1 MGSTERKQQFVF
13 VQIWKM
19 VTIGQRQTSDEK
31 DQNLVHP
38 MDPMSN
44 RGTGQD
50 RDTKSLKGLHLS
62 ISIQQVS
69 EFRSM
74 EN

>member
-19 VTIGQRQTSDEK
+19 VTIRQRQTSDER
-31 DQNLVHP
+31 DQSLVHP

-50 RDTKSLKGLHLS
+50 RDKIFERVASEHFHSASLR
-62 ISIQQVS
+62 V
-69 EFRSM
+69 
-74 EN
+74 